1 MENLFGIGEYTGM
14 SYDDV
19 VIDIVDN
26 YQIEKS
32 IVDTYKIVVAMCEY
46 GDYDGSSY
54 FLLIHRSTGKLYEV
68 FGGHCSC
75 YGFEGQ
81 FEPEETTVEYI
92 FSEHYKYRNV
102 TNVMTYLSECLCY
115 FFGNK

>member
-1 MENLFGIGEYTGM
+1 MEKLFGFGEYTGM
-14 SYDDV
+14 SYNDV
-19 VIDIVDN
+19 VTDIVCS
-26 YQIEKS
+26 YEVEKS
-32 IVDTYKIVVAMCEY
+32 IVDAYKIVVAMSEY
-46 GDYDGSSY
+46 ESYEGYSY

-68 FGGHCSC
+68 SGGHCSC

-92 FSEHYKYRNV
+92 FSDNYQYRND